1 MIKSIQ
7 RMLRNKRGNFGMLTS
22 IMIVPIFMAAGLGV
36 DVTNGFA
43 VKAELDNAADTAAL
57 AALAGVSADS
67 RYRSG
72 NSNKIEKAIKQDT
85 REGKRFLK
93 ANIADEYGV
102 TINSF
107 DVIVTT
113 DGLDVV
119 AEVNYVASVKTT
131 LMGLFSNNTMEISN
145 KVKASTRLAEK
156 MNFYMLLD
164 NTPSMGVAATVAD
177 IATMV
182 NNTSDKCAFA
192 CHAVND
198 SDNRYNLA
206 KKLGVKTRINMVRDS
221 TQSLLST
228 AKDEQLYSGQF
239 KFGLYTFG
247 AKAEEMKLTEVA
259 APSSDYDELD
269 TIATKIDLMSIPYQ
283 GYDND
288 QQTSFD
294 TTLEAMEKIVSDDSY
309 TGDETQKVVF
319 LVSDG
324 VGDSKKQYSCTKQTT
339 GGTRCQEPID
349 TRACDKLKAKG
360 YSVAVLYTTYLP
372 LPTNGWY
379 NSWIKPFQSEISTRM
394 EACASPG
401 LFAEVPPSGDISAAM
416 VELFRNSTK
425 NPRLIY

>member
-1 MIKSIQ
+1 MIKLIQ
-7 RMLRNKRGNFGMLTS
+7 RMLRNKRGNFGVLTS

-57 AALAGVSADS
+57 AALAGASADS

-72 NSNKIEKAIKQDT
+72 DSSKINKAIKQDS
-85 REGKRFLK
+85 REGQRFLK

-102 TINSF
+102 TLNSLN
-107 DVIVTT
+107 VNVTT

-119 AEVNYVASVKTT
+119 AEVAYVASVKTT

-164 NTPSMGVAATVAD
+164 NTPSMGVAASVAD

-182 NNTSDKCAFA
+182 NNTPDKCAFA

-206 KKLGVKTRINMVRDS
+206 KKLGVKMRIDMVRES
-221 TQSLLST
+221 TQQLMDT
-228 AKDEQLYSGQF
+228 AKQEEVFNGQF
-239 KFGLYTFG
+239 KVGIYTFG
-247 AKAEEMKLTEVA
+247 AKAEEIKLTSVSN
-259 APSSDYDELD
+259 PSSDF
-269 TIATKIDLMSIPYQ
+269 AAQKNMASKVDLMSIPYQ
-283 GYDND
+283 GYNND

-294 TTLEAMEKIVSDDSY
+294 TILDQMEKVVSADTHVGDD
-309 TGDETQKVVF
+309 TQKVIF

-324 VGDSKKQYSCTKQTT
+324 VGDSQKPYSCTKRLT
-339 GGTRCQEPID
+339 GSRCQEPID
-349 TRACDKLKAKG
+349 TRACAKIKDKG
-360 YSVAVLYTTYLP
+360 FSIAVLYTTYLP
-372 LPTNGWY
+372 LPTNSWY
-379 NSWIKPFQSEISTRM
+379 NSWIAPFQTQIADKMKE
-394 EACASPG
+394 CATPG
-401 LFAEVPPSGDISAAM
+401 LFAEVKPNEDLPQAM
-416 VELFRNSTK
+416 ITLFRNSTK
-425 NPRLIY
+425 TPRLIY